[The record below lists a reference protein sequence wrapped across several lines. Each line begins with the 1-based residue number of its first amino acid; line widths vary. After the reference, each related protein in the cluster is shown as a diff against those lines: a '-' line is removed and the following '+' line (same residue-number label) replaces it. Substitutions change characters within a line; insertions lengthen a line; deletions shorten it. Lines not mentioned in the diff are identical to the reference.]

1 MVDMNCFY
9 KASQKRFSTKRNIL
23 KSFASIFDPLGI
35 LSPIVTKFKIL
46 FHEICQKIL
55 HWDEMLSD
63 VLLRQW
69 KKLEMS
75 FKYPLSIRRFLFS
88 KSFNVKISRVTRVL

>member
-1 MVDMNCFY
+1 MNCFY
-9 KASQKRFSTKRNIL
+9 KASQKRFSTKRHIL

-35 LSPIVTKFKIL
+35 SSPIVAKFKIL

-63 VLLRQW
+63 ELLRQW
-69 KKLEMS
+69 K
-75 FKYPLSIRRFLFS
+75 
-88 KSFNVKISRVTRVL
+88 N